1 VTSTNSTEGFRIGEM
16 TALVGVSVDT
26 LRFYERC
33 GLIPGV
39 VRRPNGHRCYDER
52 DVAWVRML
60 TALRSA
66 GMSISTLQ
74 RFVRLSQ
81 QGDDTLAARCD
92 LLAGHRE
99 VLRARIAELEGHLK
113 LLDDKLAI
121 YRGV

>member
-1 VTSTNSTEGFRIGEM
+1 VTGIVSTESFRIGQM

-39 VRRPNGHRCYDER
+39 ARRPNGHRCYDER

-66 GMSISTLQ
+66 GMSIGTLQ

-92 LLAGHRE
+92 LLAEHRE
-99 VLRARIAELEGHLK
+99 VLRARIAELDGHLK

-121 YRGV
+121 YHGV